1 MFDVITL
8 YANVPLKEINDIII
22 SLIFHNELF
31 TTLTLHEPLGIYRI
45 YMHETHFIFNGDIFD
60 HTGVVMECSFATI
73 VTKQF
78 IVFHK

>member
-22 SLIFHNELF
+22 SLIFDNEFF

-45 YMHETHFIFNGDIFD
+45 YMYETHFIFD

-73 VTKQF
+73 VTEQF